1 MFLSFIHN
9 ATTLLFGVYISAAF
23 LGIKMNRK
31 NILKLLIFSLASG
44 VVYLSSYL
52 MFGIPTTEKIYPLII
67 HIPLVLFLTFYYKY
81 KAALS
86 SLSVLTAY
94 LCCQI
99 SNWIGIAV
107 MSITGSE
114 TFYYIA
120 RITVTIAV
128 FILLIR
134 YVSDATAVLLQKP
147 TKSLLILGLM
157 PFVYYIFD
165 YAARVYTDILY
176 SGVRVATEFLGFML
190 CIFYILFIFLYF
202 KQYEEKSEAEQ
213 RNRFLKMQQTQT
225 AKEIETIRRSKQEI
239 SILRHDMRHFLS
251 GISVLIDKGETQK
264 VQKYIEKLI
273 DSTDKTVSHRYCED
287 ETVNMILSNY
297 ETTISKNDIDLRC
310 KLQIPDKLP
319 ISEVDIT
326 SILSN
331 AIENAIHAVLPLD
344 KENRIIELTITEKNG
359 KTLISVSNTY
369 GERPKMVD
377 GMPITND
384 KKHGFGTQSIR
395 YTVENLNGYC
405 RFSVNDDRFILQIII

>member
-1 MFLSFIHN
+1 
-9 ATTLLFGVYISAAF
+9 
-23 LGIKMNRK
+23 
-31 NILKLLIFSLASG
+31 
-44 VVYLSSYL
+44 
-52 MFGIPTTEKIYPLII
+52 
-67 HIPLVLFLTFYYKY
+67 
-81 KAALS
+81 
-86 SLSVLTAY
+86 
-94 LCCQI
+94 
-99 SNWIGIAV
+99 
-107 MSITGSE
+107 
-114 TFYYIA
+114 
-120 RITVTIAV
+120 
-128 FILLIR
+128 
-134 YVSDATAVLLQKP
+134 
-147 TKSLLILGLM
+147 
-157 PFVYYIFD
+157 
-165 YAARVYTDILY
+165 
-176 SGVRVATEFLGFML
+176 
-190 CIFYILFIFLYF
+190 
-202 KQYEEKSEAEQ
+202 
-213 RNRFLKMQQTQT
+213 
-225 AKEIETIRRSKQEI
+225 
-239 SILRHDMRHFLS
+239 MRHFLS

-344 KENRIIELTITEKNG
+344 KENRIIELTITEKNE

-377 GMPITND
+377 SMPITND

-405 RFSVNDDRFILQIII
+405 RFSVSDDRFILQIII